1 MQPHL
6 PPNLIGEFN
15 NGNDKIRGRVCV
27 LLAPHI
33 IELIHEQMDGSY
45 SAPDLAQEVFL
56 KFLKKKRTYDSMRHL
71 ENYVR
76 KVAISVC
83 SNEKRKRKSRQ
94 SHAPKIS
101 NYLTDLQSR
110 NVENRRNIRIFQ
122 RLTDLAVEML
132 PPRSKKVYIH
142 SYCEGL
148 SIKETA
154 DLMQISIS
162 TVENQRNFLFKKLR
176 IELDEKPGNIG
187 SHLYWWICIPF
198 LIFYMLVQ
206 KLLS

>member
-1 MQPHL
+1 MVISDQLFYRYSEIRFFNPMQPHL

-27 LLAPHI
+27 LLVPRI

-56 KFLKKKRTYDSMRHL
+56 KFFKKKRTYDTMRHL

-76 KVAISVC
+76 KVVISVC
-83 SNEKRKRKSRQ
+83 SNEKRKRISRQ
-94 SHAPKIS
+94 SNAPKIS

-132 PPRSKKVYIH
+132 PPRSKRVYIH

-154 DLMQISIS
+154 ERMQKTREIL
-162 TVENQRNFLFKKLR
+162 FLK
-176 IELDEKPGNIG
+176 N
-187 SHLYWWICIPF
+187 
-198 LIFYMLVQ
+198 
-206 KLLS
+206 

>member
-15 NGNDKIRGRVCV
+15 NGNEKVLGRVSV
-27 LLAPHI
+27 LLIPRI
-33 IELIHEQMDGSY
+33 IEIIHEQMDGSY

-56 KFLKKKRTYDSMRHL
+56 KFFKKKRKYGTMRRL

-76 KVAISVC
+76 KVVISVC
-83 SNEKRKRKSRQ
+83 SNEKKKRKSRQ

-101 NYLTDLQSR
+101 NYLADVQSR
-110 NVENRRNIRIFQ
+110 NIENRRNIRIFQ
-122 RLTDLAVEML
+122 QLTDLAVEML
-132 PPRSKKVYIH
+132 PPRSKMVYIL
-142 SYCEGL
+142 YCEGL

-154 DLMQISIS
+154 ERMQISIS
-162 TVENQRNFLFKKLR
+162 TVENLRNFLFKKLR
-176 IELDEKPGNIG
+176 IEFDEKPRDTGTQIF
-187 SHLYWWICIPF
+187 WWICIPF

-206 KLLS
+206 KLFS